1 MRAHSFDGTHYG
13 QQVNV
18 PVSQV
23 LLNHVA
29 EVESGAEAVAARAAA

>member
-13 QQVNV
+13 QEVNV
-18 PVSQV
+18 LVSQV

-29 EVESGAEAVAARAAA
+29 EVEGAEAVAARGA